1 MNILQCGYG
10 VIGKKLYP
18 EFMHMAETTNGEIVI
33 YDPPLQKGS
42 EMTDYEIE
50 CRIEKHYDAAFI
62 CVPTKSKE
70 NGECDV
76 ICSFR
81 YSGQGK
87 RGYYGKIH
95 A

>member
-42 EMTDYEIE
+42 EMTDLN
-50 CRIEKHYDAAFI
+50 AGL
-62 CVPTKSKE
+62 KSIMTLPLYAYRLNQRKTE
-70 NGECDV
+70 SAMCL
-76 ICSFR
+76 FF
-81 YSGQGK
+81 
-87 RGYYGKIH
+87 
-95 A
+95 